1 MTPLLSLLSLTLLL
15 CGANGFVGLRRM
27 AHKIGLQGLRLTQ
40 YVDSSNWFFNESIP
54 KDFRSY
60 CLNVTRELSK
70 AQVQIAEA
78 QTQITE
84 AQTQITAAKA
94 EANIKITEAQMQIT
108 EAKAQAQIA
117 EAKAEAK
124 IATSKVEV
132 LGAENALGKMI
143 DAKCAANPRAVM
155 EYVEAFVMATLP
167 PFQANSSD
175 SQKPTKIAK
184 PYTSLSRREKW
195 AAYFQDPNGQ
205 GPYILQCILS
215 KNPLWEKSADRVAG
229 RLCHV
234 YDSNSDRHHS
244 TSHEINAD
252 PITPVW
258 ITGNLAGQLVNAIIC
273 IGENLGLT
281 IEVRPM

>member
-252 PITPVW
+252 RNTPVW
-258 ITGNLAGQLVNAIIC
+258 ITGSLAGQLVNAIIC

>member
-40 YVDSSNWFFNESIP
+40 YVDSSSWFFNESIP

-78 QTQITE
+78 QTQ
-84 AQTQITAAKA
+84 
-94 EANIKITEAQMQIT
+94 ITEAQMQIT

-155 EYVEAFVMATLP
+155 EYVEAFVMAKLP

-252 PITPVW
+252 RNTPVW
-258 ITGNLAGQLVNAIIC
+258 ITGSLAGQLVNAIIC